1 MIAGNKE
8 LIIAFFLRF
17 KPSLG
22 FIANLLTAFD
32 AIKRNKLRSMLTSL
46 GIVFGV
52 ASVISML
59 AIGRGAQQEILDQM
73 KLLGANNIIITP
85 IIEQDEGKVEEDNQ
99 KLNEKKKFSPG
110 LTLQDCAAIEQSIP
124 AINYASPE
132 VVLETNAIREGLKRS
147 TKLVGVDS
155 NFFVSSEYQLEKGS
169 FFSPVHF
176 ERSLPVAVIGHAIQM
191 KFFTREDPIG
201 KQIKCGKLWLTVIG
215 VMKERSISKQNI
227 QHLGLRDY
235 NYDIYSPVTTVLL
248 RYKNRSL
255 VTKRDVQNASRGNN
269 SDNNNSDD
277 QLKKAVNYH
286 QIDRMV
292 VSVQNTEQI
301 RTIAEVISRML
312 QRRHNGIVDFSVTV
326 PEELLK
332 QEQRTKEIFN
342 IVLGAIASISLIV
355 GGIGIMNIMLASVM
369 ERTKEIGIR
378 RAVGAT
384 RKDIVIQFLAEA
396 TTISV
401 SGGIIGIILGFIIS
415 IIIEQTAGIITIIT
429 LISVIVSF
437 AISITIGIAFGFFP
451 AKRAAEQDVI
461 QSLRYE

>member
-8 LIIAFFLRF
+8 LIAAFIARF
-17 KPSLG
+17 KPSIG
-22 FIANLLTAFD
+22 FVSNLFTAFE

-85 IIEQDEGKVEEDNQ
+85 IVEQEEGKAEEENQ
-99 KLNEKKKFSPG
+99 KLTEKKKFSPG
-110 LTLQDCAAIEQSIP
+110 LSLQDCDAIEQTVP
-124 AINYASPE
+124 AVDYASPE

-155 NFFVSSEYQLEKGS
+155 NFFHGSEYQLEKGS

-176 ERSLPVAVIGHAIQM
+176 ERSLPVAIIGHAVRT
-191 KFFTREDPIG
+191 KFFTREEPIG

-235 NYDIYSPVTTVLL
+235 NFDIYSPVSTVLL
-248 RYKNRSL
+248 RYKNRAL
-255 VTKRDVQNASRGNN
+255 VTRRDVQNASRGNN
-269 SDNNNSDD
+269 SNNNDD
-277 QLKKAVNYH
+277 SQKKAVNYH

-312 QRRHNGIVDFSVTV
+312 QRRHNGIVDFSVVV

-332 QEQRTKEIFN
+332 QEQRTKDIFN
-342 IVLGAIASISLIV
+342 IVLGSIASISLIV

-384 RKDIVIQFLAEA
+384 RRDITLQFLAEA

-401 SGGIIGIILGFIIS
+401 TGGIAGIILGFIIS
-415 IIIEQTAGIITIIT
+415 VLIEKTAGIITIIT
-429 LISVIVSF
+429 LISVLVSF

>member
-1 MIAGNKE
+1 VIAGNRE
-8 LIIAFFLRF
+8 MLSAFFARF
-17 KPSLG
+17 KPSIG
-22 FIANLLTAFD
+22 FISNLFTAFD

-85 IIEQDEGKVEEDNQ
+85 IIEQDEGKVEEESQ

-110 LTLQDCAAIEQSIP
+110 LTLQDCSAIEQTISTV
-124 AINYASPE
+124 NYASPE
-132 VVLETNAIREGLKRS
+132 VVLETNAIREGLKRT

-155 NFFVSSEYQLEKGS
+155 NFFHSSDYQLETGS

-176 ERSLPVAVIGHAIQM
+176 EQSLPVAIIGHSVKT

-215 VMKERSISKQNI
+215 VMKDRNISKQNI

-235 NYDIYSPVTTVLL
+235 NFDIYSPVSTVLL

-255 VTKRDVQNASRGNN
+255 VTRRDVQNASRGNN
-269 SDNNNSDD
+269 SDNNSGDD
-277 QLKKAVNYH
+277 QQKKAINYH

-301 RTIAEVISRML
+301 RTIAEVITRML

-384 RKDIVIQFLAEA
+384 RRDITMQFLAEA

-401 SGGIIGIILGFIIS
+401 TGGMIGIILGFIIS
-415 IIIEQTAGIITIIT
+415 IVIEKTAGIITIIT
-429 LISVIVSF
+429 LISVLVSF